1 MAFVEYVSLLWPIA
15 SFGGVGCLGG
25 VCVPLVALYLRVSVL
40 WSCLKLDTWEFAQA
54 CTGSVTTL
62 RGPLVDRG
70 FPLGGKARGQYGG
83 PSGSLECLVPPHRSN
98 GDVAPLGV
106 NFGIHRRLLVH
117 RLLLNPSSLPMRFT
131 L

>member
-1 MAFVEYVSLLWPIA
+1 
-15 SFGGVGCLGG
+15 
-25 VCVPLVALYLRVSVL
+25 VL

-62 RGPLVDRG
+62 KGPLVDRG
-70 FPLGGKARGQYGG
+70 FPLVERLEENTVALVGF
-83 PSGSLECLVPPHRSN
+83 LECLVPPHRSN

-117 RLLLNPSSLPMRFT
+117 RLLLNPSSFT
-131 L
+131 YALYIVISIMLDAIPILLSPCCSSC